1 MQTTLSTQKLGP
13 LIAALSQ
20 NLMAISSILQE
31 DAQTAAPV
39 KEAEQEK
46 IPESSQVIPE
56 KDQAAEK
63 KNPAIKDSSKGC
75 LKETES
81 PVTIPQ
87 IRAVLAEKSQAG
99 LTEKVRELIQSYGV
113 KKLSEISPEKYSE
126 VLAAAKALK

>member
-1 MQTTLSTQKLGP
+1 MQTTSSIQKLGP

-20 NLMAISSILQE
+20 NLTEIASILQE

-39 KEAEQEK
+39 KEAQQEK

-63 KNPAIKDSSKGC
+63 KNPTIKDSSKGC

>member
-31 DAQTAAPV
+31 DAQTAAPA
-39 KEAEQEK
+39 KEPEQEK
-46 IPESSQVIPE
+46 AQTTKQAAPE
-56 KDQAAEK
+56 KKAAAEK